1 MSTGSFLPIFI
12 ILMKINFPH
21 IFRSLTVSVLM
32 AGFLAHLMMPFSSHA
47 QKTAFTQWLDHNVV
61 ASGNES
67 EIKLRNSIRELP
79 EKSGDF
85 WILVQQASQL
95 VADHK
100 DDFRINFSIS
110 DADEHQQVTTW
121 LIGQWNVFQNHQTGS
136 NAILPEIHQP
146 FNKWISPNA
155 FASSTISIPA
165 KDLANRFLLRNEFPF
180 EFIPSRS
187 IIPLASGISINAP
200 PFGLV

>member
-1 MSTGSFLPIFI
+1 
-12 ILMKINFPH
+12 
-21 IFRSLTVSVLM
+21 M
-32 AGFLAHLMMPFSSHA
+32 AGFLAHLIMPFSSHA

-61 ASGNES
+61 ASGNEN

-100 DDFRINFSIS
+100 DDFRINFSFS
-110 DADEHQQVTTW
+110 DSDEHQQVTTW
-121 LIGQWNVFQNHQTGS
+121 LIGQWNVFQNHQTGT

-155 FASSTISIPA
+155 FGSTTLSIPA
-165 KDLANRFLLRNEFPF
+165 KEQFNRYVVKNEFLF
-180 EFIPSRS
+180 EFIPVLA
-187 IIPLASGISINAP
+187 IIPLESGISINAP
-200 PFGLV
+200 PLSLA